1 MTSTGR
7 AFQTRAPATEKA
19 RRPTVGSLT
28 AGTHRRVR
36 RGGPKSLQW
45 GGDNPPNTTSLVGS
59 RGLPSPDP
67 LHLSVNS
74 HSGAHYCYHDFTS
87 SAAWNFD
94 HKTWASSDD
103 IAMISTVTLMFY
115 TWKIDDFDRWLN
127 RTLKHYR
134 QYIDRLARTTTGS
147 NQMTLRLTRSV
158 GLSVNLYIQVC

>member
-1 MTSTGR
+1 LNREGAEVTSTGR

-28 AGTHRRVR
+28 AGTHRSSDVEDRSHCS
-36 RGGPKSLQW
+36 G

-74 HSGAHYCYHDFTS
+74 HPGAHYCYHDFTS

-103 IAMISTVTLMFY
+103 IAM
-115 TWKIDDFDRWLN
+115 
-127 RTLKHYR
+127 
-134 QYIDRLARTTTGS
+134 
-147 NQMTLRLTRSV
+147 
-158 GLSVNLYIQVC
+158 